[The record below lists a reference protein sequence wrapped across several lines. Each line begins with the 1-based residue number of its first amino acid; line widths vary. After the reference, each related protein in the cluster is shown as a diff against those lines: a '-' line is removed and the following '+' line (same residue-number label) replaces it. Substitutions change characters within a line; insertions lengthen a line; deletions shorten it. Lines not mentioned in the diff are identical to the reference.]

1 MVKPMI
7 RTLLVDDQKLIRQ
20 CLRALLA
27 NDSQIE
33 IVGEAANG
41 AAAIAQVEELEPDV
55 VLMDISMPEMDG
67 VEATRHICDRFE
79 AVKVLILSIDDD
91 DEYVAQAL
99 RHGAAGYLLKDTPA
113 EEVVFAIQAVYKGY
127 THLGPGLGQ
136 KIIAQLRDPVLHSPQ
151 RWAQLTPREQE
162 VLGLIAKG
170 SSNREIA
177 DALFISERTVK
188 NHVTS
193 ILHRLNLR
201 DRTQAAIFAHAT
213 LESLNG

>member
-1 MVKPMI
+1 MI

-20 CLRALLA
+20 CLRVLLA
-27 NDSQIE
+27 SDPQIE
-33 IVGEAANG
+33 VVGEAAHG
-41 AAAIAQVEELEPDV
+41 AAAVAQVEELEPDV
-55 VLMDISMPEMDG
+55 VLMDISMPVMDG
-67 VEATRHICDRFE
+67 VEATRQICDRFE
-79 AVKVLILSIDDD
+79 SVKVLILSIDDD

-113 EEVVFAIQAVYKGY
+113 EEVVFAIQAVHKGY
-127 THLGPGLGQ
+127 THLGPGLGK
-136 KIIAQLRDPVLHSPQ
+136 KIIAQLPDPVLAASH

-170 SSNREIA
+170 ASNREIA
-177 DALFISERTVK
+177 DTLFISERTVK

-201 DRTQAAIFAHAT
+201 DRTQAAIFAHGT
-213 LESLNG
+213 LETIS